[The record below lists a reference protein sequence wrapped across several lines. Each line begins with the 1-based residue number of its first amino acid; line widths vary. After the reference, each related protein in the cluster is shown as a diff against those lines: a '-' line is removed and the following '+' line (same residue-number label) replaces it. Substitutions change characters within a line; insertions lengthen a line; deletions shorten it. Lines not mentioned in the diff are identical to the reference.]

1 MSTFGSFST
10 VKLGIYAAQKGL
22 DVTGNNITNINT
34 TGYTRQRLDQVSLM
48 TEEDSG
54 YVLKFKAV
62 EWWEKVDSITN
73 VISPVLGM
81 LLGGLEIAKIPY
93 DKYVKWVMPL
103 VLTLLVYS
111 HATLYFM
118 GVIGWTGL

>member
-1 MSTFGSFST
+1 
-10 VKLGIYAAQKGL
+10 
-22 DVTGNNITNINT
+22 
-34 TGYTRQRLDQVSLM
+34 
-48 TEEDSG
+48 
-54 YVLKFKAV
+54 
-62 EWWEKVDSITN
+62 
-73 VISPVLGM
+73 M

-111 HATLYFM
+111 YATLYFM

>member
-1 MSTFGSFST
+1 MAAI
-10 VKLGIYAAQKGL
+10 GIAL
-22 DVTGNNITNINT
+22 VVTLINLIIPSASAKVAILCPIISPMCDALNIN
-34 TGYTRQRLDQVSLM
+34 RQIGVSA
-48 TEEDSG
+48 
-54 YVLKFKAV
+54 FKYG
-62 EWWEKVDSITN
+62 DSITN

-111 HATLYFM
+111 YATLYFM